1 MFVGMFGY
9 PILCWLVILKYKE
22 RLEEPKVA
30 LRISNL
36 YQDVRLKFK
45 QNWKLVYY
53 PLFLARR
60 IAFVAI
66 PTFLSNWPS
75 YQVQMLIFLTSF
87 YILFYMGERPHWETK
102 RVQIEV
108 FNELMILW
116 ACYHMICFS
125 DFIVDADT

>member
-53 PLFLARR
+53 PLFLIRR
-60 IAFVAI
+60 IVFVAI

-75 YQVQMLIFLTSF
+75 YQVQSLIFLTSL